1 MEETKL
7 CPRCERILPLD
18 SFSKNSSRPDGLQA
32 YCRDCQKKAKPKL
45 CSKENCKTKRKNK

>member
-18 SFSKNSSRPDGLQA
+18 SFSKIQVVLMDF
-32 YCRDCQKKAKPKL
+32 KL
-45 CSKENCKTKRKNK
+45 TVRIVKENKFRIINQQEQQNEEKE

>member
-32 YCRDCQKKAKPKL
+32 YCRDCQK
-45 CSKENCKTKRKNK
+45 SKTKIMLKREQQDEKKE

>member
-32 YCRDCQKKAKPKL
+32 YCRDCQKK
-45 CSKENCKTKRKNK
+45 SKTKIMLKRELQDEKKE

>member
-32 YCRDCQKKAKPKL
+32 YCKDCQKGTSSEL
-45 CSKENCKTKRKNK
+45 